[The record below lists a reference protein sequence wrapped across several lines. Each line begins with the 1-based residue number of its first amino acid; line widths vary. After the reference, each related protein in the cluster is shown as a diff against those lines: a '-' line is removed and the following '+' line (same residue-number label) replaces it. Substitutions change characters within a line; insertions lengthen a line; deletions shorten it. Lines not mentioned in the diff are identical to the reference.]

1 VELLYVKRIDI
12 PVEGMHCA
20 SCAMNIERRLNR
32 EPGVVSANVNYAN
45 QVATIEYDEG
55 QKDVA
60 ALVAA
65 IQDAGYEVSALTT
78 MFPVGGMTCAS
89 CVARVEKALKRVPG
103 VVTAAVNLATNQ
115 ATVSYLAGVVTPDTL
130 HRAVID
136 AGFEVPVEPQPETVG
151 DSSEQV
157 DYQRQRTEREVAV
170 LRRDLW
176 IAGVLGAVVLIV
188 SHLELFIRVLP
199 DPLVMPVA
207 WLLFLLASIVQF
219 GPGWRFYV
227 GTWKGLK
234 HASADMNTLI
244 ALGTT
249 AAWAYSGIA
258 ILFPDYFM
266 RAAMAGGA
274 GEMPNIIHLL
284 YFDTSVVII
293 ALILLGRFFE
303 ARARGH
309 TSDAI
314 RKLMGLQAKTARV
327 LRDGQPVEI
336 PIAQVRPGDLVLVR
350 PGEKVPV
357 DGTVTDGRSAV
368 DESMLTGE
376 SLPVEKHPGDAVI
389 GATLNRTGAFTF
401 RAERVGGE
409 TVLAQIIRLVEQA
422 QGSKAPIQRL
432 ADVVAGIFVPIVLG
446 IAFVT
451 LVVWLLAPGPTLVAA
466 LLHFVA
472 VLIIACPCALG
483 LATPTAI
490 MVGTGRAAEMGILIK
505 GGEVLERAHALTTV
519 VLDKTGTITHGTP
532 EVTEIVALTD
542 EAELLRLA
550 AAAEVGS
557 EHPLGE
563 AVVRQAQ
570 KRGLKLPPALDF
582 EAIPGQGVQA
592 VVDGRRLLLGNARL
606 LEAHGIGLKGL
617 AGADERLLATGNT
630 PLYVAIDGKLA
641 GVIAVADTVRP
652 NSIVAIRR
660 LKALGLTTVMLTGD
674 HRQVAEAIAAQVG
687 VDRVIAEVLPQH
699 KAEEVKRLQ
708 DAGAVV
714 AMVGDGINDAPALA
728 QADIGIAVGSGA
740 DVALEA
746 SDITLIGDDLT
757 GVVVGIDLSRRTLR
771 TIRQNLF
778 WAFVYNVLGIP
789 IAAGVL
795 APLGIV
801 LSPMLAAL
809 AMAFSSVFVVSNS
822 LRLRGYQ
829 PPRGDDAAIIVKA

>member
-1 VELLYVKRIDI
+1 MKRIDI

-20 SCAMNIERRLNR
+20 SCAANIERRLHR
-32 EPGVVSANVNYAN
+32 EPGVVSANVNFAN
-45 QVATIEYDEG
+45 QVATVEYDEG

-65 IQDAGYEVSALTT
+65 IQDSGYEVSALTT
-78 MFPVGGMTCAS
+78 IFPVGGMTCAS
-89 CVARVEKALKRVPG
+89 CVARVEKALLRAPG
-103 VVTAAVNLATNQ
+103 VVSAGVNLATNQ
-115 ATVSYLAGVVTPDTL
+115 ATVRYLAGVVTPATL
-130 HRAVID
+130 HQAVRD

-151 DSSEQV
+151 ESSEQV

-176 IAGVLGAVVLIV
+176 IAGALAAVVLIV
-188 SHLELFIRVLP
+188 SHLELIIGVLP
-199 DPLVMPVA
+199 PAWIMPVA
-207 WLLFLLASIVQF
+207 WLLFLLATIVQF

-258 ILFPDYFM
+258 VLFPDYFTH
-266 RAAMAGGA
+266 AAMAGGA
-274 GEMPNIIHLL
+274 EMPNIIHLL

-303 ARARGH
+303 ARARSH

-336 PIAQVRPGDLVLVR
+336 PIAEVRPGDLVVVR

-357 DGTVTDGRSAV
+357 DGTVTEGRSAV

-432 ADVVAGIFVPIVLG
+432 ADVVAGIFVPIVLV
-446 IAFVT
+446 IAFLT
-451 LVVWLLAPGPTLVAA
+451 LTLWVLVPGPTLVAA

-490 MVGTGRAAEMGILIK
+490 MVGTGRAAEAGILIK

-532 EVTEIVALTD
+532 EVTGIVALAD
-542 EAELLRLA
+542 EKELLRLA

-563 AVVRQAQ
+563 AVVREAQ
-570 KRGLKLPPALDF
+570 GRGMRLPPALDF
-582 EAIPGQGVQA
+582 QAVPGQGVQA

-606 LEAHGIGLKGL
+606 LAAHGIGLETL

-652 NSIVAIRR
+652 NALVAIRR

-674 HRQVAEAIAAQVG
+674 HRRVAEAIAGQVG

-708 DAGAVV
+708 AEGAVV

-728 QADIGIAVGSGA
+728 QADIGIAVGSGT

-778 WAFVYNVLGIP
+778 WAFIYNVLGIP

-829 PPRGDDAAIIVKA
+829 PPRGDDAA